1 MEAIKFKTNIMC
13 SGCLAKV
20 TPYLNEAIGADNWE
34 VDTDSP
40 AKILTVVGKTS
51 VVEIQRALEKT
62 GYKAEPV

>member
-1 MEAIKFKTNIMC
+1 M
-13 SGCLAKV
+13 
-20 TPYLNEAIGADNWE
+20 TPYLNEAVGADNWE

-40 AKILTVVGKTS
+40 AKVLTVVGKTS